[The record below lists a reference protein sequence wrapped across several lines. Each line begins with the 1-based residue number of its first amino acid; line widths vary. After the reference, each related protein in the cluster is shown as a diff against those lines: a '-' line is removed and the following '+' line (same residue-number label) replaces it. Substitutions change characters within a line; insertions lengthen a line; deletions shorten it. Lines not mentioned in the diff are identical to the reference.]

1 MSTPDI
7 TWLPTDLM
15 DEMIPPPRNSPD
27 DWIGSLDDGA
37 AAIIAGTDDGGTAEK
52 VCLLHDGDIVKFCS
66 MTPHGAALLTLR
78 PERQWSV
85 DRPMPPE
92 AEQVCAVNGWQ
103 IESLA
108 ASVEECAEALFD
120 YDAGPGDY
128 ELSYYTWSDGIP
140 FIFDGTRRTFRRSAD
155 GDGG

>member
-1 MSTPDI
+1 MSGT
-7 TWLPTDLM
+7 TWLPSDLM

-37 AAIIAGTDDGGTAEK
+37 AAIIAGIDDGGTAEK
-52 VCLLHDGDIVKFCS
+52 ICLLRDGDIVKFCS

-92 AEQVCAVNGWQ
+92 SRTGVRRQR
-103 IESLA
+103 LA
-108 ASVEECAEALFD
+108 DRVTGRL
-120 YDAGPGDY
+120 G
-128 ELSYYTWSDGIP
+128 
-140 FIFDGTRRTFRRSAD
+140 
-155 GDGG
+155 